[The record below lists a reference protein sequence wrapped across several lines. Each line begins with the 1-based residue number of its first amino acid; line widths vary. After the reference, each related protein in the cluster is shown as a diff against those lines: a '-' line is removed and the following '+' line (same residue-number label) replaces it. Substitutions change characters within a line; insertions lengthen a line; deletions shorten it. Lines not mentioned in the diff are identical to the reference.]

1 MLHMLQVFIKI
12 LYSIKIICNMCNMF
26 NMCYNSIFRDD
37 IPCNMCVTCVVTW
50 LLTILDT
57 KESQAN
63 ENDKDC

>member
-1 MLHMLQVFIKI
+1 
-12 LYSIKIICNMCNMF
+12 MCNMF